1 MRHLL
6 PTFLILAAAVCATP
20 AHAWGE
26 GRAKRKAEAWIGRD
40 ASELLLQL
48 RVDGGHV
55 EIEEDEATDE
65 TRYIFR
71 TWDSGYYQTVI
82 VGGSENLIG
91 VQNVGGAQVPIYQDN
106 YIRERQYVPPT
117 HRCTIVFT
125 ADPEGIIRHWRYE
138 GDVCV
143 QDIKR
148 PKNRD

>member
-1 MRHLL
+1 MRHPLSF
-6 PTFLILAAAVCATP
+6 FLATLVGVLVAAP

-26 GRAKRKAEAWIGRD
+26 GRTKRKADEWIGRD
-40 ASELLLQL
+40 ASQLLLQL
-48 RVDGGHV
+48 RVDGGRV

-71 TWDSGYYQTVI
+71 TWDDAYYKTVVTGSDQHL
-82 VGGSENLIG
+82 VGVDRGT
-91 VQNVGGAQVPIYQDN
+91 PIYQETVYTD
-106 YIRERQYVPPT
+106 QVFVPAQ

-125 ADPEGIIRHWRYE
+125 ADAEGVIRHWRYE

>member
-1 MRHLL
+1 MRYLL
-6 PTFLILAAAVCATP
+6 PLLLLIAATAFATTP

-26 GRAKRKAEAWIGRD
+26 GRAKRKADEWVGRD

-48 RVDGGHV
+48 RVDGGRV

-71 TWDSGYYQTVI
+71 TWDDAYYKTV
-82 VGGSENLIG
+82 VTGSDQHMIG
-91 VQNVGGAQVPIYQDN
+91 VDRGTPIYQETVYTD
-106 YIRERQYVPPT
+106 QVFVPAQ